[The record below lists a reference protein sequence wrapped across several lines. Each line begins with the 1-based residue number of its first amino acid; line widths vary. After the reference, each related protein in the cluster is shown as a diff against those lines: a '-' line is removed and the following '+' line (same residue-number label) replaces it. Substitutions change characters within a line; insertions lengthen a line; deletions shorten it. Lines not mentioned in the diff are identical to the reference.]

1 MDNPMPTRVAMVVF
15 RGTTA
20 GITIITSGIT
30 TVATADATTTHI
42 TITITNPTTNPST
55 TTRAHSPKKQTHVSI
70 TTRVSHPTFG
80 RQASHNQA
88 HVPIRTHVS
97 HPTVLTHVL
106 AATKAQV
113 PIRTHVSH
121 PTRAFRYP
129 TIITTTTHNITTH
142 VTTTIAAQ
150 NHWL

>member
-1 MDNPMPTRVAMVVF
+1 MDNPMPTRVTMVVF
-15 RGTTA
+15 RGMTT
-20 GITIITSGIT
+20 GTTIVASGIT
-30 TVATADATTTHI
+30 TVATTDAAANRITT
-42 TITITNPTTNPST
+42 TITNHTTNPST
-55 TTRAHSPKKQTHVSI
+55 ITRAHSPKKQTHVSI

-97 HPTVLTHVL
+97 HPT
-106 AATKAQV
+106 
-113 PIRTHVSH
+113 
-121 PTRAFRYP
+121 RAFRYP